1 MNALPPRPPT
11 AGVRQSGEA
20 KNIFFVEPEP
30 GSTLQ
35 SIGRWIDTSRDTC
48 SACSRS
54 RPRLLSR
61 SRLLV
66 HPLRSAA
73 VEYALAV
80 VGLDVGCFLFLF
92 LSLSLFLVCFRHADV
107 HAASGAGIRV
117 V

>member
-54 RPRLLSR
+54 R

-92 LSLSLFLVCFRHADV
+92 LSLFLVCFRHADV